1 MLELWKIKKFI
12 LISETTKSHTIVK
25 GKISSLLSR
34 AGSFFFKKSNYM
46 LLEMMSKTGI
56 QKTE

>member
-1 MLELWKIKKFI
+1 MLQLLKIKRII
-12 LISETTKSHTIVK
+12 LISEATKSHTILK
-25 GKISSLLSR
+25 GKHSSLLSR

>member
-1 MLELWKIKKFI
+1 MLQLLKIKRII
-12 LISETTKSHTIVK
+12 LISEATKSHTIVK
-25 GKISSLLSR
+25 GKKSSLLSR